1 MVAAKA
7 TSLMVAMAVLGVVPV
22 AAHAQTIDILEL
34 VDQEVSEKQVSAPNQ
49 EESAANVDEDVS
61 EKQVSAPNQE
71 ESAANVDE
79 DVSEEQVSAPNQEE
93 SAANVDEDVSEEQV
107 SAPNQEESAAN
118 VDEDTFM
125 PTNIVFAT
133 VGPFGTLN
141 VDFTSTINDED
152 ALANSQTET
161 QSADINQIPT
171 LIQSPT
177 FTIDDLLGLLPA

>member
-34 VDQEVSEKQVSAPNQ
+34 VDQE
-49 EESAANVDEDVS
+49 
-61 EKQVSAPNQE
+61 
-71 ESAANVDE
+71 
-79 DVSEEQVSAPNQEE
+79 VSEEQVSAPNQEE

-161 QSADINQIPT
+161 QSADTNQIPT

>member
-7 TSLMVAMAVLGVVPV
+7 TSLMVAMAVLGIVPV
-22 AAHAQTIDILEL
+22 AAHAQTVDILKL
-34 VDQEVSEKQVSAPNQ
+34 VD
-49 EESAANVDEDVS
+49 EE
-61 EKQVSAPNQE
+61 
-71 ESAANVDE
+71 
-79 DVSEEQVSAPNQEE
+79 VSEEQVSAPNQEE
-93 SAANVDEDVSEEQV
+93 SAANVDEEVSEEQV

-141 VDFTSTINDED
+141 VDFKSTINDED
-152 ALANSQTET
+152 YLANTQTET
-161 QSADINQIPT
+161 QSADANQIPN

>member
-1 MVAAKA
+1 MVAAKT

-22 AAHAQTIDILEL
+22 AAHAQTLDILEL
-34 VDQEVSEKQVSAPNQ
+34 VDQEVA
-49 EESAANVDEDVS
+49 
-61 EKQVSAPNQE
+61 
-71 ESAANVDE
+71 
-79 DVSEEQVSAPNQEE
+79 EEQI
-93 SAANVDEDVSEEQV
+93 

-152 ALANSQTET
+152 DLANSQTET
-161 QSADINQIPT
+161 QSADANQIPT

>member
-34 VDQEVSEKQVSAPNQ
+34 VDQE
-49 EESAANVDEDVS
+49 
-61 EKQVSAPNQE
+61 
-71 ESAANVDE
+71 
-79 DVSEEQVSAPNQEE
+79 
-93 SAANVDEDVSEEQV
+93 VSEEQV

>member
-34 VDQEVSEKQVSAPNQ
+34 VDQE
-49 EESAANVDEDVS
+49 
-61 EKQVSAPNQE
+61 
-71 ESAANVDE
+71 
-79 DVSEEQVSAPNQEE
+79 
-93 SAANVDEDVSEEQV
+93 VSEEQV

-152 ALANSQTET
+152 VLTNSQTET
-161 QSADINQIPT
+161 QSADANQIPI

>member
-61 EKQVSAPNQE
+61 EK
-71 ESAANVDE
+71 
-79 DVSEEQVSAPNQEE
+79 
-93 SAANVDEDVSEEQV
+93 QV

>member
-1 MVAAKA
+1 MEAAKT

-22 AAHAQTIDILEL
+22 AAHAQTLDILEL
-34 VDQEVSEKQVSAPNQ
+34 VDQEVSEEQISAPNQ
-49 EESAANVDEDVS
+49 EESAANVDEDVG
-61 EKQVSAPNQE
+61 
-71 ESAANVDE
+71 
-79 DVSEEQVSAPNQEE
+79 EEQI
-93 SAANVDEDVSEEQV
+93 

-161 QSADINQIPT
+161 QSADANQIPT

-177 FTIDDLLGLLPA
+177 FTLDDLLGLLPA

>member
-1 MVAAKA
+1 MVAAKT
-7 TSLMVAMAVLGVVPV
+7 TSLMVAMTILGIVPV

-34 VDQEVSEKQVSAPNQ
+34 VDQEI
-49 EESAANVDEDVS
+49 
-61 EKQVSAPNQE
+61 
-71 ESAANVDE
+71 
-79 DVSEEQVSAPNQEE
+79 SEEQI
-93 SAANVDEDVSEEQV
+93 

-152 ALANSQTET
+152 DLANSQTET
-161 QSADINQIPT
+161 QSADANQIPA

>member
-1 MVAAKA
+1 MVAAKT
-7 TSLMVAMAVLGVVPV
+7 TSLMVAMAVLGIVPV
-22 AAHAQTIDILEL
+22 AAHAQTETIDILEL
-34 VDQEVSEKQVSAPNQ
+34 VDQEVA
-49 EESAANVDEDVS
+49 
-61 EKQVSAPNQE
+61 
-71 ESAANVDE
+71 
-79 DVSEEQVSAPNQEE
+79 EEQI
-93 SAANVDEDVSEEQV
+93 

-152 ALANSQTET
+152 DLANSQTET
-161 QSADINQIPT
+161 QSADANQIPI

-177 FTIDDLLGLLPA
+177 FTIDELLGLLPA

>member
-1 MVAAKA
+1 MVAAKT
-7 TSLMVAMAVLGVVPV
+7 TSLMVAMAVLGIVPV

-34 VDQEVSEKQVSAPNQ
+34 VDQE
-49 EESAANVDEDVS
+49 
-61 EKQVSAPNQE
+61 
-71 ESAANVDE
+71 
-79 DVSEEQVSAPNQEE
+79 
-93 SAANVDEDVSEEQV
+93 VSEEQV

-152 ALANSQTET
+152 DLANSQTET
-161 QSADINQIPT
+161 QSADANQIPI

>member
-7 TSLMVAMAVLGVVPV
+7 TSLMVAMAVLGIVPV

-34 VDQEVSEKQVSAPNQ
+34 VDQE
-49 EESAANVDEDVS
+49 
-61 EKQVSAPNQE
+61 
-71 ESAANVDE
+71 
-79 DVSEEQVSAPNQEE
+79 VSEEQVSAPNQEE

>member
-34 VDQEVSEKQVSAPNQ
+34 VDQE
-49 EESAANVDEDVS
+49 
-61 EKQVSAPNQE
+61 
-71 ESAANVDE
+71 
-79 DVSEEQVSAPNQEE
+79 VSEEQVSAPNQEE

>member
-1 MVAAKA
+1 MVAAKT
-7 TSLMVAMAVLGVVPV
+7 TSLMVAMAVLGIVPV
-22 AAHAQTIDILEL
+22 AAHAQTETIDILEL
-34 VDQEVSEKQVSAPNQ
+34 VDQEVA
-49 EESAANVDEDVS
+49 
-61 EKQVSAPNQE
+61 
-71 ESAANVDE
+71 
-79 DVSEEQVSAPNQEE
+79 EEQI
-93 SAANVDEDVSEEQV
+93 

-152 ALANSQTET
+152 DLANSQTET
-161 QSADINQIPT
+161 QSADANQIPI

>member
-34 VDQEVSEKQVSAPNQ
+34 VDQE
-49 EESAANVDEDVS
+49 
-61 EKQVSAPNQE
+61 
-71 ESAANVDE
+71 
-79 DVSEEQVSAPNQEE
+79 
-93 SAANVDEDVSEEQV
+93 VSEEQV

-161 QSADINQIPT
+161 QSADTNQIPT